1 MSEGKVVAVC
11 LSTTGGVPK
20 QTQEQIKIG
29 PHGVD
34 GDLRQTRATD
44 SRRSAGRGSAR
55 RLGGVGLTDPI

>member
-34 GDLRQTRATD
+34 GDLRQTRATG
-44 SRRSAGRGSAR
+44 SRSAGRGSAR